1 MGQMGRPRLP
11 PEGKSEVW
19 RRWRTGESFLGIGK
33 ALGKPAG
40 SIYGVI
46 RLCGGYT
53 PAARKRSLRALTLSE
68 REEISRG
75 VSAGLSI
82 RAIARQ
88 LNRAPSTISREIAR
102 NGGTSRYRALEAD
115 ERALQAALRPKRC
128 LLEQNRRLR
137 YAVERTLCREWSPE
151 QVSGWLKNRYAD
163 DEAMRVS
170 HETIYRSL
178 FVQARGVLKK
188 ELQYHLRTQRKMRHS
203 RYSSTKGA
211 RNKIADAVSIHER
224 PPEATDR
231 AVPGHWEGDL
241 ASGANNTHV
250 ATLVE
255 RRSRFIIIVKVKGK
269 DTVSVVAG
277 LKREVKRLPQ
287 HLRKSLTRD
296 RCMELANH
304 KDFTIATDVKVYF
317 CDPRSPWQRGTNEN
331 TNRLLR
337 QYLPRGTQLDQ
348 YSQAEL
354 NKIAARLNE
363 RPRKTSGFMSPAHKL
378 REAVAAT
385 H

>member
-1 MGQMGRPRLP
+1 MAQMGRPGLI
-11 PEGKSEVW
+11 PEGKAEVW
-19 RRWRTGESFLGIGK
+19 RRWRAGESFLGIGK
-33 ALGKPAG
+33 ALGKAAG

-46 RLCGGYT
+46 QLCGGYT
-53 PAARKRSLRALTLSE
+53 PVAQKRSPRALTLRE

-75 VSAGLSI
+75 VSVGLSI

-88 LNRAPSTISREIAR
+88 INRAPSTISREIAR
-102 NGGTSRYRALEAD
+102 NGGTGRYRAFEAD
-115 ERALQAALRPKRC
+115 ERALKAALRPKRC
-128 LLEQNRRLR
+128 LLAQNRRLR
-137 YAVERTLCREWSPE
+137 YAVERKLYRDWSPE
-151 QVSGWLKNRYAD
+151 QVSGWLRIRYSE
-163 DEAMRVS
+163 DESMRVS

-188 ELQYHLRTQRKMRHS
+188 ELQHHLRTQRKMRHS
-203 RYSSTKGA
+203 RFASTKGV
-211 RNKIADAVSIHER
+211 RSKITDAVSIHDR
-224 PPEATDR
+224 PPEADDR
-231 AVPGHWEGDL
+231 AIPGHWEGDL
-241 ASGANNTHV
+241 VSGANNTHI

-255 RRSRFIIIVKVKGK
+255 RRSRFTILVKVKGK

-287 HLRKSLTRD
+287 HLRQSLTWD
-296 RCMELANH
+296 RGMELANH

-331 TNRLLR
+331 TNRLVR
-337 QYLPRGTQLDQ
+337 QYLPHGTQLDQ

-363 RPRKTSGFMSPAHKL
+363 RPRKTLDFRSPADKL
-378 REAVAAT
+378 SEAVATT

>member
-1 MGQMGRPRLP
+1 MAQMGRPGLP

-19 RRWRTGESFLGIGK
+19 RRWRAGESFLGIGK

-53 PAARKRSLRALTLSE
+53 PAARKRPLRALTLSE
-68 REEISRG
+68 REDISRG
-75 VSAGLSI
+75 ISAGLSI
-82 RAIARQ
+82 RAIARD
-88 LNRAPSTISREIAR
+88 LSRAPSTISREIAR
-102 NGGTSRYRALEAD
+102 NGGTGHYRALEAE
-115 ERALQAALRPKRC
+115 ERASKAALRPKHC

-137 YAVERTLCREWSPE
+137 YAVERKLCREWSPE

-163 DEAMRVS
+163 DESMRVS

-203 RYSSTKGA
+203 RFSSTKGA

-224 PPEATDR
+224 PPEAADR

-241 ASGANNTHV
+241 VSGANNTHV

-255 RRSRFIIIVKVKGK
+255 RRSRFTILVKVKGK

-277 LKREVKRLPQ
+277 LKREVKRLPR
-287 HLRKSLTRD
+287 HLRKSLTWD
-296 RCMELANH
+296 RGMELANH

-337 QYLPRGTQLDQ
+337 QYLPHGTQLDQ

-363 RPRKTSGFMSPAHKL
+363 RPRKTLGFMSPADKL

>member
-1 MGQMGRPRLP
+1 MDRHCRGSPWRSRALP
-11 PEGKSEVW
+11 
-19 RRWRTGESFLGIGK
+19 
-33 ALGKPAG
+33 G
-40 SIYGVI
+40 SIA
-46 RLCGGYT
+46 RHGG
-53 PAARKRSLRALTLSE
+53 SC
-68 REEISRG
+68 
-75 VSAGLSI
+75 
-82 RAIARQ
+82 
-88 LNRAPSTISREIAR
+88 
-102 NGGTSRYRALEAD
+102 
-115 ERALQAALRPKRC
+115 C

-137 YAVERTLCREWSPE
+137 YALERKLCREWSPE

-203 RYSSTKGA
+203 RSSSTKGA

-224 PPEATDR
+224 PLEAADR

-241 ASGANNTHV
+241 VSGANNTHV

-255 RRSRFIIIVKVKGK
+255 RRSRFTIIVKVKGK

-287 HLRKSLTRD
+287 HLRKSLTWD
-296 RCMELANH
+296 RGMELASH
-304 KDFTIATDVKVYF
+304 KDSTIATDVKVYF

-337 QYLPRGTQLDQ
+337 QCLPHGTQLDQ

-354 NKIAARLNE
+354 NKIAARLDE
-363 RPRKTSGFMSPAHKL
+363 RPRKTLGFMSPDDKL
-378 REAVAAT
+378 CEAVAVT

>member
-1 MGQMGRPRLP
+1 MGRPGLS

-19 RRWRTGESFLGIGK
+19 RRWRAGESFLGIGK
-33 ALGKPAG
+33 ALDKPAG

-53 PAARKRSLRALTLSE
+53 PTARKRSLRALTLSE
-68 REEISRG
+68 REDISRG

-102 NGGTSRYRALEAD
+102 NGGTDHYRALEAD
-115 ERALQAALRPKRC
+115 ERALQAALRPKCC

-137 YAVERTLCREWSPE
+137 YAVERKLCREWSRE
-151 QVSGWLKNRYAD
+151 QVSGWLKNRYPD

-178 FVQARGVLKK
+178 FVQTRGVLKK

-203 RYSSTKGA
+203 RSSSTKGA

-224 PPEATDR
+224 PAEAADR

-241 ASGANNTHV
+241 VSGANNTHV

-255 RRSRFIIIVKVKGK
+255 RRSRFTIIVKVKGK

-287 HLRKSLTRD
+287 HLRKSLTWD
-296 RCMELANH
+296 RGMELASH

-337 QYLPRGTQLDQ
+337 QYLPHGTQLDQ

-363 RPRKTSGFMSPAHKL
+363 RPRKTLGFMSPADKL
-378 REAVAAT
+378 CEAVAAT
-385 H
+385 R